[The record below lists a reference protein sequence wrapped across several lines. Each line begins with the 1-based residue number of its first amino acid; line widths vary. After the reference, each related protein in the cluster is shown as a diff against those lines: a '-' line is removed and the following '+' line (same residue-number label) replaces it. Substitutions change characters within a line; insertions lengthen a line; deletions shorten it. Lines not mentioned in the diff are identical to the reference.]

1 MKYAICLLAL
11 IATGCGTESVVS
23 YGYPVV
29 GPTGPA
35 GERGADGATGPQGPK
50 GDTGEQ
56 GIQGEKGD
64 KGDSCTVLQAV
75 NGAVISCQDG
85 TSVLVLNG
93 QDGANGR
100 DGVDGQDGRDG
111 QDGAQGP
118 AGPQGPQGPAGTS
131 SPYAITSIID
141 PCGDMPGQFD
151 EILIRLADNSL
162 IAYFEDGGRRFLS
175 LLPPGNYVTTD
186 RQACRFTVNPDMTV
200 TF

>member
-11 IATGCGTESVVS
+11 IVAGCGTESVVS

-29 GPTGPA
+29 GP
-35 GERGADGATGPQGPK
+35 TGPQGPK

-93 QDGANGR
+93 VNGQDGRDGQDGANGR
-100 DGVDGQDGRDG
+100 DGV
-111 QDGAQGP
+111 DGAQGP

-151 EILIRLADNSL
+151 EILLRLADNTL
-162 IAYFEDGGRRFLS
+162 IAYFEDGNRRFLGS
-175 LLPPGNYVTTD
+175 LGPGSYITTD
-186 RQACRFTVNPDMTV
+186 RQQCRFTVNSDMSI